1 MLTFTEAARERV
13 LEFLQ
18 DFGSDGALRI
28 SLAEGSSPFA
38 PEFELELIEAGDQES
53 GDIAIEVAGIA
64 TWASAASAARLEGA
78 VVDFVAGAF
87 ELALAPLAGDA
98 LPGGDLAARVA
109 EVIENRVNPAVAAH
123 GGRIA
128 LVGVQNGVAYVRM
141 NGGCQGCGLAAVT
154 LRQGVERM
162 LREAVPEIVGL
173 QDVTDHASG
182 RNPFVT
188 RS

>member
-13 LEFLQ
+13 LAFLQ
-18 DFGSDGALRI
+18 DFGEDGALRV
-28 SLAEGSSPFA
+28 SLAQGSSPFA
-38 PEFELELIEAGDQES
+38 PDFELELIERGDHEE
-53 GDIAIEVAGIA
+53 GDVAVNTGDFPLFIGG
-64 TWASAASAARLEGA
+64 SSVPRLEGA

-87 ELALAPLAGDA
+87 EVSLPPADAGTF
-98 LPGGDLAARVA
+98 PGGELATRVA
-109 EVIENRVNPAVAAH
+109 QVLERAVNPAVAAH
-123 GGRIA
+123 GGRIT
-128 LVGVQNGVAYVRM
+128 LVGVQDNVAYVRM

-162 LREAVPEIVGL
+162 LREAVPEIVAV

-188 RS
+188 Q